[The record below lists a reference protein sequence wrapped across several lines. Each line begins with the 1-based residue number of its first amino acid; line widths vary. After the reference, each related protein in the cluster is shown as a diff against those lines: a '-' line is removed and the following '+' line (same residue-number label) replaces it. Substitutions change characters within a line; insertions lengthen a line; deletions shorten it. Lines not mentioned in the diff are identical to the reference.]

1 MFPLRRFVRGLAVGL
16 LVSPAALCSAQ
27 QGSVQVSAAVQGVT
41 GDTDRLAGQSQ
52 LEPDF
57 GVAWLQPGARF
68 GVFQIELR
76 AARRGDTLHTGR
88 LYGAVRDL
96 KLGGIAWTVEA
107 GDAYFSPGVGDYRFA
122 NLFTPAVTFNG
133 TSVTGRTSR
142 TTMVLVAGRT
152 TAWRNIFGND
162 PEGLGQSLVVGRIT
176 NQATTRLSVNARASR
191 IRTSSLREFSYT
203 IDAGDQVGGGAKL
216 AVTPSLQLIADG
228 SLVSYRRTGVATR
241 ERDGSY
247 LAGASWLHSR
257 GWLQINASRFS
268 PGDFPALNNPLQD
281 RESVFVAGD
290 YDVWPRLRVS
300 GGWDSFRSNLQPDD
314 SRSSSS
320 PTPESA
326 GRRGFGGVRLQVTSR
341 SAFTLRGE
349 SGGRQSRPVGFGQ
362 YSESDTGSWTGEW
375 QAALGRTNMFV
386 RYSARDNV
394 EHTNLSGSSDQR
406 DASAQ
411 IFASLSQSSQIFG
424 TGLVTR
430 TATGDGGG
438 NTYWQAGGGAQLR
451 VPKRDLWMR
460 VEGTAARNM
469 DMATRTFV
477 PRESLGFGL
486 NGQLSREMTI
496 GLNVNVDRSVSPNF
510 GGTPWISRSTL
521 RVTRT
526 LPTGSVYLTNS
537 GIVAASTVGRGTGT
551 ISGSVFADWNANG
564 LPDPGENAVEGI
576 PLRLGGGGSTT
587 GRDGQFSFLNV
598 PVGMREVG
606 LDTGALP
613 IDFDPPAVTHLEVEL
628 SRGDTRRVAFG
639 LIPLGSIEG
648 RIVRDANKNGIADPE
663 EEALDGAVVIL
674 DGGARSELARG
685 GRYRFDAVRSGA
697 HVVKLLLDSLPEGAM
712 IAGAPE
718 VPAVLAR
725 GSMAAGV
732 SFLVSVEKRP
742 EIRRVFPPRGGGPAA
757 TARPPARPPLAR
769 STAPSSVSARPAAK
783 AAGAIARTSA
793 VESAAAPALPVRSD
807 AAAAFAI
814 QVAALNDP
822 LRAREMVDALKATG
836 MPAYLMPPPE
846 SDPDAPYRV
855 RVGPLSTR
863 VAAQET
869 AATLEKNRGEKLWVT
884 KAQ

>member
-1 MFPLRRFVRGLAVGL
+1 MSPLRRFGRGLAVGL
-16 LVSPAALCSAQ
+16 LVSSATLCSAQ

-41 GDTDRLAGQSQ
+41 GDADRLAGQSQ

-88 LYGAVRDL
+88 LYGALRDV
-96 KLGGIAWTVEA
+96 KMRGIAWTVEA
-107 GDAYFSPGVGDYRFA
+107 GDAYFSPGLGDYRFA
-122 NLFTPAVTFNG
+122 NLFAPAVTFNG

-162 PEGLGQSLVVGRIT
+162 PEGLGQSLVVGRVT
-176 NQATTRLSVNARASR
+176 TQATSRLTVNARASR
-191 IRTSSLREFSYT
+191 VRTSSLREFSYT

-216 AVTPSLQLIADG
+216 ALTPSLQLVADG
-228 SLVSYRRTGVATR
+228 SAVSYRRTGVSTR

-290 YDVWPRLRVS
+290 YDLWPRVRVS
-300 GGWDSFRSNLQPDD
+300 GGWDSFRSNLQPED
-314 SRSSSS
+314 SRSSSR

-349 SGGRQSRPVGFGQ
+349 SGGRQSRPVGFGL

-394 EHTNLSGSSDQR
+394 EHFNLSGSSDQR

-411 IFASLSQSSQIFG
+411 IFANLSQSSQVFG

-496 GLNVNVDRSVSPNF
+496 GLNVNVDRSVSPNVS
-510 GGTPWISRSTL
+510 GTPWISRSTL

-526 LPTGSVYLTNS
+526 LPTGSVYLTNT
-537 GIVAASTVGRGTGT
+537 GIVAASTAGRGTGT

-576 PLRLGGGGSTT
+576 PLRLGGSGSTT

-613 IDFDPPAVTHLEVEL
+613 IDFDPPAVTRVDIEL

-648 RIVRDANKNGIADPE
+648 RIVRDANRNGIADPDE
-663 EEALDGAVVIL
+663 EPLDGAVVIL

-697 HVVKLLLDSLPEGAM
+697 HVVKLLVDSLPEGAV
-712 IAGAPE
+712 IAGDPE
-718 VPAVLAR
+718 VPAVLTR

-742 EIRRVFPPRGGGPAA
+742 EIRRVFPPRAGGPAA

-769 STAPSSVSARPAAK
+769 SSAPSSSSARPAAK
-783 AAGAIARTSA
+783 PAVTVARTPA
-793 VESAAAPALPVRSD
+793 VEAAVAATVPVRSD

-822 LRAREMVDALKATG
+822 LRARDMVDALKATG
-836 MPAYLMPPPE
+836 MPAYLVPPPD

-855 RVGPLSTR
+855 RVGPYSTR